1 MTRKS
6 RETPLN
12 RASAVAR
19 MAALVALAAGL
30 SGCVEGTPFPT
41 GRSPFNPSSSLGGIT
56 PGKPGTTAQSS
67 AIIADLSGR
76 VAVLPASGSYAQVAQ
91 AVLSDA
97 KGSAKADLRVA
108 RLTARAKSKNWLPQ
122 IGPTVSLS
130 SLGDLATRLLI
141 EQVLWDNGAKR
152 AERDHAAADVEVAAV
167 SLSVELN
174 DTVAEGLKAYLSM
187 LKARDQAAVADRSAA
202 KIATYDNIMRQR
214 VEGGLSDRSEA
225 RVLAQKL
232 SEMQAMAQADR
243 DAASAAQ
250 AQLQAM
256 TARPVDQVS
265 GLNALPLPE
274 VLPEPLSVKLAQAE
288 QGRAVAAAKMQ
299 RAGNLPSISAQASA
313 GQGKPDLGL
322 TMGVG
327 QMLGFGTADTLA
339 ALDATEEAA
348 GARVEKAGQD
358 AARELVALRAKA
370 QALRA
375 KEARDAA
382 VVEETGAGLSLF
394 TEQYRMGRRSL
405 MDLVNMYES
414 YAQMAHAQ
422 AGLKYDI
429 ALIEVEI
436 ARQHGILVDGSNI

>member
-1 MTRKS
+1 MTRTS
-6 RETPLN
+6 RDQPLI

-19 MAALVALAAGL
+19 IAAAITLAAGL
-30 SGCVEGTPFPT
+30 SGCMEGTPFPS
-41 GRSPFNPSSSLGGIT
+41 GRSPFNPSNNLGGIT

-76 VAVLPASGSYAQVAQ
+76 VAVLPASGPYAQLSQ

-108 RLTARAKSKNWLPQ
+108 RLTAQAASKNWLPQ

-130 SLGDLATRLLI
+130 SLGDLATQLLL

-167 SLSVELN
+167 SLSAELN
-174 DTVAEGLKAYLSM
+174 DTVADGLKAYINL

-202 KIATYDNIMRQR
+202 KIGTYDNIMRQR

-232 SEMQAMAQADR
+232 SEMQATAQADR
-243 DAASAAQ
+243 DTASAAQ

-256 TARPVDQVS
+256 TARPVDEIS
-265 GLNALPLPE
+265 GLNSLPLPA
-274 VLPEPLSVKLAQAE
+274 VLPEALSVKRARAE

-299 RAGNLPSISAQASA
+299 RAGHLPSVSAQARA
-313 GQGKPDLGL
+313 GQGQPNLGL

-348 GARVEKAGQD
+348 RARVEKAQQET
-358 AARELVALRAKA
+358 ARELVALQAKA

-436 ARQHGILVDGSNI
+436 ARQHGILVDGNNI